1 MAAADEVAAAEV
13 DAGVE
18 VWGELGEG
26 VVVEV
31 DVGVEE
37 GVDGNG
43 VFGVGGVAG
52 AELFGAEV
60 WRRIS
65 WRGKGQM

>member
-18 VWGELGEG
+18 VGGKLGEG
-26 VVVEV
+26 LVVEL

-37 GVDGNG
+37 LVDGDG

-60 WRRIS
+60 
-65 WRGKGQM
+65 